1 MSAEIDAQSAI
12 AALYNHRQIVVRA
25 HINDR
30 GTIPNSDDTNAAIT
44 ALKKHRLAWYHP
56 EDEAAQL
63 NGALS
68 QLLDHSL
75 RNFRRQMASEVIS
88 SILENLQNH
97 LVVDYLEAKKR
108 CLQEDQ
114 ERLKTEITE
123 CVYDLIDRLTQS
135 VTIFAQYLSSGFTYV
150 SDLELRIREN
160 QRVIRMGEKLND
172 VLKEFDM
179 EELDHL
185 AGSDEDLR
193 KLLSRTLPRYIE
205 LVQTELVN
213 TLHQLTAL
221 LNSTREGAK
230 RSRLIGAFERAYS
243 NDKGFEPS
251 IDGLVNILP
260 ILNWVQNQAVSPWVN
275 PGDASAEVVLAG
287 YCQGLVKEP
296 EIEDNPEEAPVTIED
311 ATELP
316 SIELL
321 PDPIVSAA
329 DNLIQCVL
337 LDGLQTTASKSLI
350 ALEID
355 CPMSLWMGVLMNCVN
370 SISSEKRNR
379 LKVEFIEEKHSLYSD
394 NYSVYDIVVG
404 PKL

>member
-1 MSAEIDAQSAI
+1 MSAELDAQAAI
-12 AALYNHRQIVVRA
+12 AALYNHRQVVVGA

-30 GTIPNSDDTNAAIT
+30 GTIPDSEDTNAAIT
-44 ALKKHRLAWYHP
+44 ALKKHRLVWYHP

-68 QLLDHSL
+68 QMLDHSL

-97 LVVDYLEAKKR
+97 LVVDYLETKKR
-108 CLQEDQ
+108 CLRQDQ

-123 CVYDLIDRLTQS
+123 CIYDLIDRLTQS
-135 VTIFAQYLSSGFTYV
+135 VTIFTQYLSSGFTYV
-150 SDLELRIREN
+150 TDLELRLREN

-179 EELDHL
+179 EELDQL

-230 RSRLIGAFERAYS
+230 RSRLIGAFEQAYG

-251 IDGLVNILP
+251 IDGLVNIPP
-260 ILNWVQNQAVSPWVN
+260 ILNLVHNQLILPWVN
-275 PGDASAEVVLAG
+275 PDDASAEVVLAG
-287 YCQGLVKEP
+287 YCQGLVKP
-296 EIEDNPEEAPVTIED
+296 QEINKDYEETPVTIED

-316 SIELL
+316 SIELI

-329 DNLIQCVL
+329 DDLIQCVL
-337 LDGLQTTASKSLI
+337 LDGLQTTASQSLL

-355 CPMSLWMGVLMNCVN
+355 CPMSLWMGVLMNCIH
-370 SISSEKRNR
+370 SLSSEKRNC
-379 LKVEFIEEKHSLYSD
+379 LKVRFIEENNSFYPD
-394 NYSVYDIVVG
+394 NYSVYDVVLG

>member
-1 MSAEIDAQSAI
+1 MSAELDAQAAI
-12 AALYNHRQIVVRA
+12 AALYNHRHIVVRA

-30 GTIPNSDDTNAAIT
+30 GTIPDSDDTNTAISS
-44 ALKKHRLAWYHP
+44 LKKHRLVWYHP

-75 RNFRRQMASEVIS
+75 RNFRRHMASEVIS

-108 CLQEDQ
+108 CLQQDQ

-123 CVYDLIDRLTQS
+123 CIYDLIDRLTQS

-172 VLKEFDM
+172 VLKEFDI
-179 EELDHL
+179 EELDQL
-185 AGSDEDLR
+185 AGSDEGLR

-205 LVQTELVN
+205 IVQTELVN

-230 RSRLIGAFERAYS
+230 RSRLIGVFERAYG

-251 IDGLVNILP
+251 IDGLVNIP
-260 ILNWVQNQAVSPWVN
+260 PVLNWTQNQTVLPWVN
-275 PGDASAEVVLAG
+275 PADASSEIVLAG
-287 YCQGLVKEP
+287 YCQGLVKAENLSDD
-296 EIEDNPEEAPVTIED
+296 IEESPLRIED

-321 PDPIVSAA
+321 PDPIVIAA
-329 DNLIQCVL
+329 EDLIQCIL
-337 LDGLQTTASKSLI
+337 LEGIQTTASRSLL

-355 CPMSLWMGVLMNCVN
+355 CPMSLWMGVLMNCIH
-370 SISSEKRNR
+370 SLSSEKRNR
-379 LKVEFIEEKHSLYSD
+379 LKVWFVEENHPLYPD
-394 NYSVYDIVVG
+394 NYSVYDLVVG
-404 PKL
+404 PKV

>member
-1 MSAEIDAQSAI
+1 MSAELDAQAAI
-12 AALYNHRQIVVRA
+12 AALYNHRQVVVGA

-30 GTIPNSDDTNAAIT
+30 GTIRDSEDTNAAIT
-44 ALKKHRLAWYHP
+44 ALKKHRLVWYHP

-68 QLLDHSL
+68 QMLDHSL

-97 LVVDYLEAKKR
+97 LVVDYLETKKR
-108 CLQEDQ
+108 CLRQDQ

-123 CVYDLIDRLTQS
+123 CIYDLIDRLTQS

-150 SDLELRIREN
+150 TDLELRLREN

-179 EELDHL
+179 EELDQL

-230 RSRLIGAFERAYS
+230 RSRLIGAFERAYG

-251 IDGLVNILP
+251 IDGLVNIPP
-260 ILNWVQNQAVSPWVN
+260 ILNLVHNQLILPWVN
-275 PGDASAEVVLAG
+275 PDDASAEVVLAG
-287 YCQGLVKEP
+287 YCQGLVKPQETNK
-296 EIEDNPEEAPVTIED
+296 DYEETPVTIED

-316 SIELL
+316 SIELI

-329 DNLIQCVL
+329 DDLIQCVL
-337 LDGLQTTASKSLI
+337 LDGLQTTASQSLL

-355 CPMSLWMGVLMNCVN
+355 CPMSLWMGVLMNCIH
-370 SISSEKRNR
+370 SLSSEKRNC
-379 LKVEFIEEKHSLYSD
+379 LKVRFIEENNSFYPD
-394 NYSVYDIVVG
+394 NYSVYDVVLG